1 MQKTF
6 TYALLAGSVLALSAC
21 SGARI
26 EKADPNPTPA
36 DTAQGEGLFSGK
48 SGNILDAFGPKKGE
62 AGYGAAAS
70 IGVNPYLWRAS
81 LESLSFMPI
90 SQADSA
96 GGVILTDWYANP
108 NNLNERVKVNVL
120 ILGRSFKPQALEV
133 KVFKQVKQDG
143 GWSEA
148 VINPETS
155 HQLED
160 TILTKARVLRVK
172 EKAAR

>member
-1 MQKTF
+1 MQKIFMYTLISG
-6 TYALLAGSVLALSAC
+6 AVLALTAC

-26 EKADPNPTPA
+26 EKADPNPTPH
-36 DTAQGEGLFSGK
+36 DTVQGEGVFSGK
-48 SGNILDAFGPKKGE
+48 SGNILEAFRGKKSE
-62 AGYGAAAS
+62 AGYGDVAS

-81 LESLSFMPI
+81 LEALSFMPI

-108 NNLNERVKVNVL
+108 NNVNERVKVNVL
-120 ILGRSFKPQALEV
+120 ILGRLFKPQTLEV
-133 KVFKQVKQDG
+133 KVFKQRKNGDS
-143 GWSEA
+143 WSESEMSS
-148 VINPETS
+148 ETS

-172 EKAAR
+172 ERAAQ